1 MTKPTLPD
9 SIKPLADAIPAEAA
23 PVSGMDLSISNKSP
37 DKLNLTHHFLVAMPT
52 LSDPVFS
59 GSVIYLCEHN
69 EKGALGVVINRA
81 TDLDFANLFERINI
95 QLEVIPNS
103 HPMRARPVLFGGP
116 VQSDRGFVLHAPLGQ
131 FTSSLKVTEEIAFT
145 SSRDIL
151 EAVAAGEAP
160 ERLLLS
166 IGYAGWSAGQLE
178 QELRDNSWLTVPANL
193 EILFDLPLEE
203 KFNATLKLL
212 GVEAWMLSSE
222 VGHA

>member
-1 MTKPTLPD
+1 MTKPTLSD
-9 SIKPLADAIPAEAA
+9 AMKPLADAIAAEADSL
-23 PVSGMDLSISNKSP
+23 SGVNLSMPSKRQ
-37 DKLNLTHHFLVAMPT
+37 DQLNLTNHFLVAMPT

-81 TDLDFANLFERINI
+81 TDLDYSNLFDRINI
-95 QLEVIPNS
+95 QLEVIPDS
-103 HPMRARPVLFGGP
+103 HPMRDRPVLFGGP

-131 FTSSLKVTEEIAFT
+131 FSSSLKVTDDIGFT

-151 EAVAAGEAP
+151 EALASGDAP
-160 ERLLLS
+160 ERLILS
-166 IGYAGWSAGQLE
+166 IGYAGWGAGQLE
-178 QELRDNSWLTVPANL
+178 QELRDNSWLTVPADL

-203 KFNATLKLL
+203 KFDASLKLL
-212 GVEAWMLSSE
+212 GIEAWMLSSE